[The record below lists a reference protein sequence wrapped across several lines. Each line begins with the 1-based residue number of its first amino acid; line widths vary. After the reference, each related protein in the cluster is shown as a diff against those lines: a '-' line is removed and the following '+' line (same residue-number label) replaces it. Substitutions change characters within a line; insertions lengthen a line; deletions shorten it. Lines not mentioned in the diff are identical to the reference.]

1 MPKENQ
7 STAPRSKE
15 TLLSFL
21 KALNE
26 EDFETART
34 FVTDDLRFEGVLGA
48 RDGAAAYFTDMERM
62 RFKYAIKSVI
72 AEGEE
77 VAALFDVTIQG
88 KAILTAGWYHLTEGK
103 INSIRV
109 IFDPRPLFA
118 REDQV

>member
-1 MPKENQ
+1 MATENK
-7 STAPRSKE
+7 STGLTSKE

-21 KALNE
+21 NALNE
-26 EDFETART
+26 EDFETARS

-62 RFKYAIKSVI
+62 KFKYAIKNVI
-72 AEGEE
+72 AEGND

-88 KAILTAGWYHLTEGK
+88 MEILTAGWYHLTGGK

-109 IFDPRPLFA
+109 IFDPRPLF
-118 REDQV
+118 EKKD

>member
-1 MPKENQ
+1 MATENK
-7 STAPRSKE
+7 STGSDSKE

-26 EDFETART
+26 EDFETARS

-72 AEGEE
+72 AEGEA

-88 KAILTAGWYHLTEGK
+88 KAIFTSGWYHLREGK
-103 INSIRV
+103 ISSIKI
-109 IFDPRPLFA
+109 IFDPRPLV
-118 REDQV
+118 EKKD